1 LAAVFFYN
9 STGVVFSMIL
19 RIEASLSTPP
29 SSISV
34 FRDTTLYASAFCNLD
49 VLLECS
55 KGTRSSYWRWLKSW
69 GAHDFIEELICVGE
83 EKGLYL
89 GRKRANI
96 RVDEL
101 NHDNFGFVIECL
113 RSLKR

>member
-1 LAAVFFYN
+1 
-9 STGVVFSMIL
+9 
-19 RIEASLSTPP
+19 
-29 SSISV
+29 
-34 FRDTTLYASAFCNLD
+34 
-49 VLLECS
+49 
-55 KGTRSSYWRWLKSW
+55 
-69 GAHDFIEELICVGE
+69 VGE

-101 NHDNFGFVIECL
+101 NHANFGFVIECL